1 MVSTISTKSVKQIY
15 IGYNENE
22 GNREE
27 LVTDIYTEDGKVF
40 SCLCYGYFRKEYE
53 RIRGLSRQAQLKDYI
68 AFTQTGDFLEWTQN
82 ATNMRLSN
90 IEVGEMYDGLTEIL
104 DNNIL
109 REVRK
114 GKTLA
119 EMARIEKEK
128 ARQKTEQTTN

>member
-1 MVSTISTKSVKQIY
+1 
-15 IGYNENE
+15 
-22 GNREE
+22 
-27 LVTDIYTEDGKVF
+27 
-40 SCLCYGYFRKEYE
+40 
-53 RIRGLSRQAQLKDYI
+53 
-68 AFTQTGDFLEWTQN
+68 
-82 ATNMRLSN
+82 
-90 IEVGEMYDGLTEIL
+90 MYDGLTEIL